1 MKLSEQKLRGTFMK
15 SNFEFLKRYWPAL
28 AQIGAAAEN
37 YLYSDPNACLYK
49 LGMFGERL
57 ILEIFAFEH
66 IPEPKT
72 DNTHANRIRLLK
84 REGLIPKKIDD
95 ILFALRKTRN
105 SAVHSGADSVDDA
118 KTLLQMTY
126 NLSTWFMEV
135 YGDWGYIPA
144 DFVMPENIVLPNY
157 ESIIKEQEE
166 KIAALSHQVEAV
178 FTEAS
183 NKSTTE
189 RVQKAETISENM
201 ELSEAETRYL
211 IDEQLRK
218 YGWEADTN
226 NIRYSKGIRPQKGK
240 NLAIAEWPTDSKVSK
255 NGYADYA
262 FFIGLQLVG
271 IVEAKK
277 ANIDIPS
284 VIDYQCKDYAQL
296 IKSEHNE
303 YVIKQWGSYKVP
315 FVFATNGRKYLK
327 QIETK
332 SGIWFLDLRNSSNAP
347 KALQGWISP
356 QGIME
361 QLEKDILSANAA
373 LQNTPFDLLRDPD
386 GLNLREYQIRAI
398 EAVETAVV
406 EGKQTA
412 LLSMATGTGKTRTIL
427 GMIYRFIKSDRF
439 KRVLFLVDRTA
450 LGEQAADV
458 FREVKIEELMTL
470 DSIYNIKGLD
480 EKEIDRET
488 KIHIAT
494 VQSLVKRILYSES
507 NTMPSV
513 TDYDLIVVDE
523 AHRGYIL
530 DKEMSEAEM
539 LYRNQDDYIS
549 KYRTVIEYFDAVK
562 VALTATPALHTT
574 EIFGKPVFNYSYRE
588 AVIDGYLV
596 DHDAPH
602 NIKTKLRV
610 EGINYQKGEQL
621 VIYDPVTG
629 EVTNS
634 ADLEDDMKFE
644 VDSFNREVI
653 TEPFNRTV
661 LNEIAW
667 DLNPDGKGK
676 TLIYAV
682 DDNHADLI
690 VKILKEIYSE
700 GGVDND
706 AVMKITGSVAG
717 GNKKKISE
725 AIKRFKNEAYPK
737 IVVTVDLLTT
747 GIDVPEIVN
756 LVFMRRIKSRIL
768 FEQMLGR
775 ATRLCP
781 DIGKTNFEIYDPVG
795 VYESLQ
801 DVSNMKPVVTNPDTT
816 FENLLDGLAVAKTDD
831 EKAYLIDTIVAK
843 LQRKRSN
850 VSEKALVQFLY
861 LTGGQNIDSFAK
873 SIRNNNV
880 KRPADISET
889 MSVSP
894 VSSTEISDL
903 MDDIIKNKEA
913 FLILDRDK
921 VRHKRPVVIDNHPDE
936 VVERTRGYGEGQ
948 KPEDYLE
955 AFKEFISTNLNT
967 ITALKTVCTKP
978 SELTRESLKGLK
990 LELDRHDFTENQL
1003 NTAWKEMT
1011 NQDIVA
1017 DIIAFIRQQALG
1029 SNLISHET
1037 RVKNAFAKLRLNHTF
1052 NKTQLDWLS
1061 RIEKVMLEETVLDK
1075 QIFEI
1080 GAFKNAGGFTTI
1092 DRRFGGKLNEI
1103 IVELNK
1109 YLYEDGGTAA

>member
-1 MKLSEQKLRGTFMK
+1 MK
-15 SNFEFLKRYWPAL
+15 SNFEYLKRYWPAL

-37 YLYSDPNACLYK
+37 YLYSDPNACIYK

-57 ILEIFAFEH
+57 ILEIFVFEH
-66 IPEPKT
+66 IPEPT
-72 DNTHANRIRLLK
+72 VDNTHSNRIRLLK

-95 ILFALRKTRN
+95 ILYAIRKTRN
-105 SAVHSGADSVDDA
+105 NAVHSGEDSVDDA
-118 KTLLQMTY
+118 KILLQMTY

-144 DFVMPENIVLPNY
+144 DFVMPEKVVLPDY
-157 ESIIKEQEE
+157 EAIIKEQEDT
-166 KIAALSHQVEAV
+166 IAAFSHKVE
-178 FTEAS
+178 FISTQAS

-189 RVQKAETISENM
+189 RVQKAETTSENM

-226 NIRYSKGIRPQKGK
+226 NIRYSKGTRPQKSK
-240 NLAIAEWPTDSKVSK
+240 NFAIAEWPTDSKVSK

-262 FFIGLQLVG
+262 LFIGLQLVG

-296 IKSEHNE
+296 IKPEHNE

-332 SGIWFLDLRNSSNAP
+332 SGIWFLDLRNNSNAP

-361 QLEKDILSANAA
+361 LLEKDISSANAT

-398 EAVETAVV
+398 EAAEKAVID
-406 EGKQTA
+406 GKQTV

-480 EKEIDRET
+480 EKEIDKET

-494 VQSLVKRILYSES
+494 VQSLVKRILYPES
-507 NTMPSV
+507 DTMPSV

-530 DKEMSEAEM
+530 DKEMSETEM

-610 EGINYQKGEQL
+610 EGINYQNGEQL
-621 VIYDPVTG
+621 AIYDPVTG
-629 EVTNS
+629 EVMNS

-644 VDSFNREVI
+644 IDSFNREVI

-690 VKILKEIYSE
+690 VKILKGIYSE

-725 AIKRFKNEAYPK
+725 AIKRFKNESNPK
-737 IVVTVDLLTT
+737 VVVTVDLLTT

-781 DIGKTNFEIYDPVG
+781 AIGKTNFEIYDPVG

-801 DVSNMKPVVTNPDTT
+801 DVSNMKPVVTNPSTT
-816 FENLLDGLAVAKTDD
+816 FEDLLSGLSVAKTDD

-850 VSEKALVQFLY
+850 VSEKALEQFIY
-861 LTGGQNIDSFAK
+861 LTGGQDIDSVAK

-880 KRPADISET
+880 KRSPDFLET
-889 MSVSP
+889 VGVP
-894 VSSTEISDL
+894 LVSSTEMSSL
-903 MDDIIKNKEA
+903 VDDIIKNKEA

-921 VRHKRPVVIDNHPDE
+921 VQHKRPVIIDNHPDE
-936 VVERTRGYGEGQ
+936 VIERTRGYGEGQ

-955 AFKEFISTNLNT
+955 SFKEFISTNLNT
-967 ITALKTVCTKP
+967 IAALKTVCTKP

-990 LELDRHDFTENQL
+990 LELDRHNFTENQL

-1011 NQDIVA
+1011 SQDIVA

-1052 NKTQLDWLS
+1052 NKTQLDWLN

-1080 GAFKNAGGFTTI
+1080 GAFKNAGGFTII

-1109 YLYEDGGTAA
+1109 YLYEDGGNVA

>member
-1 MKLSEQKLRGTFMK
+1 MK
-15 SNFEFLKRYWPAL
+15 SNFEFLNRYWPAL
-28 AQIGAAAEN
+28 AQIGAAAES
-37 YLYSDPNACLYK
+37 YVYSDPNACLYK

-66 IPEPKT
+66 IKEPT
-72 DNTHANRIRLLK
+72 IDNTHANRIRLLK
-84 REGLIPKKIDD
+84 RECLIPKKIDD
-95 ILFALRKTRN
+95 ILYALRKTRN
-105 SAVHSGADSVDDA
+105 DAVHAGADSVEDA
-118 KTLLQMTY
+118 KTLLSMTY
-126 NLSTWFMEV
+126 NLAVWFMEV
-135 YGDWGYIPA
+135 YGDWGYIAPA
-144 DFVMPENIVLPNY
+144 FVMPENVAQPDY

-166 KIAALSHQVEAV
+166 KIVALSKQVEAV
-178 FTEAS
+178 STAAS
-183 NKSTTE
+183 TKTSKE
-189 RVQKAETISENM
+189 RAEKGETASESM

-218 YGWEADTN
+218 FGWEADTN
-226 NIRYSKGIRPQKGK
+226 NLRYSKGTRPQKGR
-240 NLAIAEWPTDSKVSK
+240 NLAIAEWPTDSAVGK

-262 FFIGLQLVG
+262 LFVGLKLVG

-277 ANIDIPS
+277 AAIDIPA
-284 VIDYQCKDYAQL
+284 VIDHQCKEYAKG
-296 IKSEHNE
+296 IKAEHKE
-303 YVIKQWGSYKVP
+303 YIINQWGAYKVP

-332 SGIWFLDLRNSSNAP
+332 SGIWCLDLRSGANAP

-356 QGIME
+356 QGLME
-361 QLEKDILSANAA
+361 QLEKDIAAANST

-386 GLNLREYQIRAI
+386 GLNLRKYQINAI
-398 EAVETAVV
+398 EAAERAII
-406 EGKQTA
+406 EGKQTV

-450 LGEQAADV
+450 LGEQAEDV
-458 FREVKIEELMTL
+458 FKEVKIEELMTL

-494 VQSLVKRILYSES
+494 VQSLVKRILYPEGD
-507 NTMPSV
+507 TMPSV

-530 DKEMSEAEM
+530 DKEMSESEM

-562 VALTATPALHTT
+562 IALTATPALHTT

-602 NIKTKLRV
+602 NIRTKLRV
-610 EGINYQKGEQL
+610 EGIKYEKGEQL
-621 VIYDPVTG
+621 AIYDPVTG
-629 EVTNS
+629 EVLNS
-634 ADLEDDMKFE
+634 AELEDDMKFE
-644 VDSFNREVI
+644 IDTFNRQVI
-653 TEPFNRTV
+653 TENFNRTV

-667 DLNPDGKGK
+667 DLNPDGQGK

-690 VKILKEIYSE
+690 VKILKEIYAE

-706 AVMKITGSVAG
+706 TVMKITGSVAG

-725 AIKRFKNEAYPK
+725 AIKRFKNESLPK

-747 GIDVPEIVN
+747 GIDVPEITT

-781 DIGKTNFEIYDPVG
+781 SIGKTHFEIYDPVG

-801 DVSNMKPVVTNPDTT
+801 DVSNMKPVVTNPSTSFEDLIKGLEVATT
-816 FENLLDGLAVAKTDD
+816 NEQF
-831 EKAYLIDTIVAK
+831 AYQIDLIVAK
-843 LQRKRSN
+843 LQRKRRNISK
-850 VSEKALVQFLY
+850 KALEQFEN
-861 LTGGQNIDSFAK
+861 LTGGKDLGAFAEHL
-873 SIRNNNV
+873 N
-880 KRPADISET
+880 
-889 MSVSP
+889 
-894 VSSTEISDL
+894 SSTI
-903 MDDIIKNKEA
+903 KEA
-913 FLILDRDK
+913 AAELLGYREAFSVLDKDK
-921 VRHKRPVVIDNHPDE
+921 PHSKSPRIIDDHPDVVIDH
-936 VVERTRGYGEGQ
+936 TRGYGEGQ

-955 AFKEFISTNLNT
+955 AFKEFINNNTNA
-967 ITALKTVCTKP
+967 IAALHTVCTRP
-978 SELTRESLKGLK
+978 SELTREALKSLK
-990 LELDRHDFTENQL
+990 LELDRHDFTEKQL
-1003 NTAWKEMT
+1003 NSAWNEMT

-1029 SNLISHET
+1029 SALVGHEQ
-1037 RVKNAFAKLRLNHTF
+1037 RVKHAFAKLRMNHEF
-1052 NKTQLDWLS
+1052 NKTQLDWLK
-1061 RIEKVMLEETVLDK
+1061 RIEKVLLEESVLDE
-1075 QIFEI
+1075 QIFEV
-1080 GAFKNAGGFTTI
+1080 GAFKNAGGFTII
-1092 DRRFGGKLNEI
+1092 DRRFGGKLREI
-1103 IVELNK
+1103 MTELNE
-1109 YLYEDGGTAA
+1109 YLYDDGGSVA

>member
-1 MKLSEQKLRGTFMK
+1 MK
-15 SNFEFLKRYWPAL
+15 SNFEYLKRYWPAL

-37 YLYSDPNACLYK
+37 YLYSDPNACIYK

-66 IPEPKT
+66 IPEPT
-72 DNTHANRIRLLK
+72 VDNTHFNRIRLLK

-95 ILFALRKTRN
+95 ILYAIRKTRN
-105 SAVHSGADSVDDA
+105 NAVHSGEDSVDGA
-118 KTLLQMTY
+118 KVLLQMTY

-135 YGDWGYIPA
+135 YGDWSYISS
-144 DFVMPENIVLPNY
+144 DFVMPEKVVLPDY
-157 ESIIKEQEE
+157 EAIIKEQEDT
-166 KIAALSHQVEAV
+166 IAALSHKVESIY
-178 FTEAS
+178 TQAS
-183 NKSTTE
+183 NKTTTE
-189 RVQKAETISENM
+189 RVQKAETTSENM
-201 ELSEAETRYL
+201 KLSEAETRYL

-226 NIRYSKGIRPQKGK
+226 NIRYSKGTRPQKGK

-262 FFIGLQLVG
+262 LFEGLQLVG

-296 IKSEHNE
+296 IKPEHNE
-303 YVIKQWGSYKVP
+303 YVIQQWGSYKVP

-332 SGIWFLDLRNSSNAP
+332 SGIWFLDLRNNSNAP

-361 QLEKDILSANAA
+361 LLEKDISSANAT

-398 EAVETAVV
+398 EAAEKAVID
-406 EGKQTA
+406 GKQTV

-480 EKEIDRET
+480 EKEIDKET

-494 VQSLVKRILYSES
+494 VQSLVKRILYPES
-507 NTMPSV
+507 DTMPSV
-513 TDYDLIVVDE
+513 TDYDLIVIDE

-530 DKEMSEAEM
+530 DKEMSETEM

-596 DHDAPH
+596 DHDAPN

-610 EGINYQKGEQL
+610 GGINYQKGEQL
-621 VIYDPVTG
+621 AIYDPVTG
-629 EVTNS
+629 EVMNS
-634 ADLEDDMKFE
+634 ADLEDDMKFDI
-644 VDSFNREVI
+644 DSFNREVI

-706 AVMKITGSVAG
+706 VVMKITGSVAG

-725 AIKRFKNEAYPK
+725 AIKRFKNESNPK
-737 IVVTVDLLTT
+737 VVVTVDLLTT

-781 DIGKTNFEIYDPVG
+781 SIGKTSFEIYDPVG

-801 DVSNMKPVVTNPDTT
+801 DVSNMKPVVTNPSTT
-816 FENLLDGLAVAKTDD
+816 FEDLLSGLSVATTDD

-850 VSEKALVQFLY
+850 VSKKALEQFIY
-861 LTGGQNIDSFAK
+861 LTGGQDIDSFAK

-880 KRPADISET
+880 KRSPDVLET
-889 MSVSP
+889 VGIP
-894 VSSTEISDL
+894 LVSSSEMSSL
-903 MDDIIKNKEA
+903 VDDIIKHKEA
-913 FLILDRDK
+913 FLVLDEDK
-921 VRHKRPVVIDNHPDE
+921 VQHKRPVVIDNHPDKML
-936 VVERTRGYGEGQ
+936 ERTRGYGEGQ
-948 KPEDYLE
+948 KPQDYLE
-955 AFKEFISTNLNT
+955 SFKEFISTNLNT
-967 ITALKTVCTKP
+967 IAALKTVCTKP

-990 LELDRHDFTENQL
+990 LELDGHNFTENQL

-1052 NKTQLDWLS
+1052 NKTQLDWLN
-1061 RIEKVMLEETVLDK
+1061 RIEKVMLEETVLDT

-1080 GAFKNAGGFTTI
+1080 GAFKNAGGFTII

-1109 YLYEDGGTAA
+1109 YLYEDGGNVA

>member
-1 MKLSEQKLRGTFMK
+1 MK
-15 SNFEFLKRYWPAL
+15 SNFEFLNRYWPAL
-28 AQIGAAAEN
+28 AQIGAAAES
-37 YLYSDPNACLYK
+37 YVYSDANACLYK

-66 IPEPKT
+66 IKEPT
-72 DNTHANRIRLLK
+72 IDNTHANRIRLLK

-95 ILFALRKTRN
+95 ILYALRKTRN
-105 SAVHSGADSVDDA
+105 DAVHAGADSVEDA
-118 KTLLQMTY
+118 KTLLSMTY
-126 NLSTWFMEV
+126 NLAVWFMEV
-135 YGDWGYIPA
+135 YGDWGYSAPA
-144 DFVMPENIVLPNY
+144 FVMPENVVQPDY

-166 KIAALSHQVEAV
+166 KIVALSKQVEAV
-178 FTEAS
+178 STAAS
-183 NKSTTE
+183 TKTSKE
-189 RVQKAETISENM
+189 RAEKGETASESM

-218 YGWEADTN
+218 VGWETDTN
-226 NIRYSKGIRPQKGK
+226 TLRYSKGIRPQKGR
-240 NLAIAEWPTDSKVSK
+240 NLAIAEWPTDSAVGK

-262 FFIGLQLVG
+262 LFVGLKLVG

-277 ANIDIPS
+277 AAIDIPS
-284 VIDYQCKDYAQL
+284 VIDHQCKEYAKG
-296 IKSEHNE
+296 IKGEHQE
-303 YVIKQWGSYKVP
+303 YIINQWGAYKVP

-332 SGIWFLDLRNSSNAP
+332 SGIWYLDLRNGANAP

-356 QGIME
+356 QGLME
-361 QLEKDILSANAA
+361 QLEKDITAANSA

-386 GLNLREYQIRAI
+386 GLNLRKYQINAI
-398 EAVETAVV
+398 EAAEQAVID
-406 EGKQTA
+406 GKQTV

-450 LGEQAADV
+450 LGEQAEDV
-458 FREVKIEELMTL
+458 FKEVKIEELMTL

-494 VQSLVKRILYSES
+494 VQSLVKRILYPEGD
-507 NTMPSV
+507 TMPSV

-530 DKEMSEAEM
+530 DKEMSETEM

-562 VALTATPALHTT
+562 IALTATPALHTT

-602 NIKTKLRV
+602 NIRTKLRV
-610 EGINYQKGEQL
+610 EGIKYEKGEQL
-621 VIYDPVTG
+621 AIYDPVTG
-629 EVTNS
+629 EVLNS
-634 ADLEDDMKFE
+634 AELEDDMKFE
-644 VDSFNREVI
+644 IDTFNRQVI
-653 TEPFNRTV
+653 TENFNRTV

-667 DLNPDGKGK
+667 DLNPDGQGK

-690 VKILKEIYSE
+690 VKILKKIYAE

-706 AVMKITGSVAG
+706 TVMKITGSVAG

-725 AIKRFKNEAYPK
+725 AIKRFKNESLPK

-747 GIDVPEIVN
+747 GIDVPEITT

-781 DIGKTNFEIYDPVG
+781 SIGKTHFEIYDPVG

-801 DVSNMKPVVTNPDTT
+801 DVSNMKPVVTNPSTS
-816 FENLLDGLAVAKTDD
+816 FEDLMKGLEVAATD
-831 EKAYLIDTIVAK
+831 EQLAYQIDLIVAK
-843 LQRKRSN
+843 LQRKRRN
-850 VSEKALVQFLY
+850 VSKKALEQFTH
-861 LTGGQNIDSFAK
+861 LTGGKDLGVFAEHL
-873 SIRNNNV
+873 N
-880 KRPADISET
+880 
-889 MSVSP
+889 
-894 VSSTEISDL
+894 SSTI
-903 MDDIIKNKEA
+903 KEA
-913 FLILDRDK
+913 TAELLGHREAFSVLDKD
-921 VRHKRPVVIDNHPDE
+921 RPHSKSPRIIDDHSDEVIDH
-936 VVERTRGYGEGQ
+936 TRGYGEGQ

-955 AFKEFISTNLNT
+955 AFKEFINNNMNA
-967 ITALKTVCTKP
+967 IAALRTVCTRP
-978 SELTRESLKGLK
+978 SELTREALKSLK
-990 LELDRHDFTENQL
+990 LELDRHDFTEKQL
-1003 NTAWKEMT
+1003 NSAWNEMT

-1029 SNLISHET
+1029 SALVGHEQ
-1037 RVKNAFAKLRLNHTF
+1037 RVKHAFAKLRMNHEF
-1052 NKTQLDWLS
+1052 NKTQLDWLK
-1061 RIEKVMLEETVLDK
+1061 RIEKVLLEESVLDE
-1075 QIFEI
+1075 QIFEV
-1080 GAFKNAGGFTTI
+1080 GAFKNAGGFTII
-1092 DRRFGGKLNEI
+1092 DRRFGGKLREI
-1103 IVELNK
+1103 MTELNE
-1109 YLYEDGGTAA
+1109 YLYDDGGSVA

>member
-1 MKLSEQKLRGTFMK
+1 MK
-15 SNFEFLKRYWPAL
+15 SNFEYLKRYWPAL

-37 YLYSDPNACLYK
+37 YLYSDPNACIYK

-66 IPEPKT
+66 IPEPT
-72 DNTHANRIRLLK
+72 VDNTHSNRIRLLK

-95 ILFALRKTRN
+95 ILYAIRKTRN
-105 SAVHSGADSVDDA
+105 NAVHSGEDSVDDA
-118 KTLLQMTY
+118 KILLQMTY

-144 DFVMPENIVLPNY
+144 DFVMPEKVVLPDY
-157 ESIIKEQEE
+157 EAIIKEQED
-166 KIAALSHQVEAV
+166 KIAALSHQVESV
-178 FTEAS
+178 STQAS

-189 RVQKAETISENM
+189 RVQKAETTSENM

-226 NIRYSKGIRPQKGK
+226 NIRYSKGTRPQKGK

-262 FFIGLQLVG
+262 LFVGLQLVG

-296 IKSEHNE
+296 IKPEHNE
-303 YVIKQWGSYKVP
+303 YVINQWGSYKVP

-332 SGIWFLDLRNSSNAP
+332 SGIWFLDLRNNSNAP

-356 QGIME
+356 QGITE
-361 QLEKDILSANAA
+361 LLEKDISSANAT

-398 EAVETAVV
+398 EAAEKAVID
-406 EGKQTA
+406 GKQTV

-480 EKEIDRET
+480 EKEIDKET

-494 VQSLVKRILYSES
+494 VQSLVKRILYPES
-507 NTMPSV
+507 DTMPSV

-530 DKEMSEAEM
+530 DKEMSETEM

-621 VIYDPVTG
+621 AIYDPVTG
-629 EVTNS
+629 EVMNS

-644 VDSFNREVI
+644 IDSFNREVI

-725 AIKRFKNEAYPK
+725 AIKRFKNESNPK
-737 IVVTVDLLTT
+737 VVVTVDLLTT

-781 DIGKTNFEIYDPVG
+781 AIGKTNFEIYDPVG

-801 DVSNMKPVVTNPDTT
+801 DVSNMKPVVTNPSTT
-816 FENLLDGLAVAKTDD
+816 FEDLLSGLSVAKTDD

-850 VSEKALVQFLY
+850 VSEKALEQFIY
-861 LTGGQNIDSFAK
+861 LTGGQDIDSFAK

-880 KRPADISET
+880 KRSPDFLET
-889 MSVSP
+889 VGVP
-894 VSSTEISDL
+894 LVSSTEMSSL
-903 MDDIIKNKEA
+903 VDDIIKNKEA

-921 VRHKRPVVIDNHPDE
+921 VQHKRPVIIDNHPDE
-936 VVERTRGYGEGQ
+936 VIERTRGYGEGQ

-955 AFKEFISTNLNT
+955 SFKEFISTNLNT
-967 ITALKTVCTKP
+967 IAALKTVCTKP

-990 LELDRHDFTENQL
+990 LELDRHNFTENQL

-1052 NKTQLDWLS
+1052 NKTQLDWLN

-1080 GAFKNAGGFTTI
+1080 GAFKNAGGFTII

-1109 YLYEDGGTAA
+1109 YLYEDGGNVA

>member
-1 MKLSEQKLRGTFMK
+1 MK
-15 SNFEFLKRYWPAL
+15 SNFEYLKRYWPAL

-37 YLYSDPNACLYK
+37 YLYSDPNACIYK

-57 ILEIFAFEH
+57 ILEIFVFEH
-66 IPEPKT
+66 IPEPT
-72 DNTHANRIRLLK
+72 VDNTHSNRIRLLK

-95 ILFALRKTRN
+95 ILYAIKKTRN
-105 SAVHSGADSVDDA
+105 NAVHSGEDSVDDA
-118 KTLLQMTY
+118 KILLQMTY

-144 DFVMPENIVLPNY
+144 DFVMPEKVVLPDY
-157 ESIIKEQEE
+157 EAIIKEQEDT
-166 KIAALSHQVEAV
+166 IAALSHKVE
-178 FTEAS
+178 FISTQAS

-189 RVQKAETISENM
+189 RVQKAETTSENM

-226 NIRYSKGIRPQKGK
+226 NIRYSKGTRPQKSK
-240 NLAIAEWPTDSKVSK
+240 NFAIAEWPTDSKVSK

-262 FFIGLQLVG
+262 LFVGLQLVG

-296 IKSEHNE
+296 IKPEHNE

-332 SGIWFLDLRNSSNAP
+332 SGIWFLDLRNNSNAP

-361 QLEKDILSANAA
+361 LLEKDISSANAT

-398 EAVETAVV
+398 EAAEKAVID
-406 EGKQTA
+406 GKQTV

-480 EKEIDRET
+480 EKEIDKET

-494 VQSLVKRILYSES
+494 VQSLVKRILYLES
-507 NTMPSV
+507 DTMPSV

-530 DKEMSEAEM
+530 DKEMSETEM

-562 VALTATPALHTT
+562 LALTATPALHTT

-621 VIYDPVTG
+621 AIYDPVTG
-629 EVTNS
+629 EVMNS

-644 VDSFNREVI
+644 IDSFNREVI

-690 VKILKEIYSE
+690 VKILKGIYSE

-725 AIKRFKNEAYPK
+725 AIKRFKNESNPK
-737 IVVTVDLLTT
+737 VVVTVDLLTT

-781 DIGKTNFEIYDPVG
+781 AIGKTNFEIYDPVG

-801 DVSNMKPVVTNPDTT
+801 DVSNMKPVVTNPSTT
-816 FENLLDGLAVAKTDD
+816 FEDLLSGLSVAKTDD

-850 VSEKALVQFLY
+850 VSEKALEQFIY
-861 LTGGQNIDSFAK
+861 LTGGQDIDSFAK

-880 KRPADISET
+880 KRSPDFLET
-889 MSVSP
+889 VGVP
-894 VSSTEISDL
+894 LVSSTEMSSL
-903 MDDIIKNKEA
+903 VDDIIKNKEA

-921 VRHKRPVVIDNHPDE
+921 VQHKRPVIIDNHPDE
-936 VVERTRGYGEGQ
+936 VIERTRGYGEGQ

-955 AFKEFISTNLNT
+955 SFKEFISTNLNT
-967 ITALKTVCTKP
+967 IAALKTVCTKP

-990 LELDRHDFTENQL
+990 HELDRHNFTENQL

-1011 NQDIVA
+1011 SQDIVA

-1052 NKTQLDWLS
+1052 NKTQLDWLN
-1061 RIEKVMLEETVLDK
+1061 RIEKAMLEETVLDK

-1080 GAFKNAGGFTTI
+1080 GAFKNAGGFTII

-1109 YLYEDGGTAA
+1109 YL

>member
-1 MKLSEQKLRGTFMK
+1 MK
-15 SNFEFLKRYWPAL
+15 SNFEYLKRYWPAL

-37 YLYSDPNACLYK
+37 YLYSDPNACIYK

-57 ILEIFAFEH
+57 ILEIFVFEH
-66 IPEPKT
+66 IPEPT
-72 DNTHANRIRLLK
+72 VDNTHSNRIRLLK

-95 ILFALRKTRN
+95 ILYAIRKTRN
-105 SAVHSGADSVDDA
+105 NAVHSGEDSVDDA
-118 KTLLQMTY
+118 KILLQMTY

-144 DFVMPENIVLPNY
+144 DFVMPEKVVLPDY
-157 ESIIKEQEE
+157 EAIIKEQEDT
-166 KIAALSHQVEAV
+166 IAALSHKVE
-178 FTEAS
+178 FISTQAS

-189 RVQKAETISENM
+189 RVQKAETTSENM

-226 NIRYSKGIRPQKGK
+226 NIRYSKGTRPQKSK
-240 NLAIAEWPTDSKVSK
+240 NFAIAEWPTDSKVSK

-262 FFIGLQLVG
+262 LFVGLQLVG

-296 IKSEHNE
+296 IKPEHNE

-332 SGIWFLDLRNSSNAP
+332 SGIWFLDLRNNSNAP

-361 QLEKDILSANAA
+361 LLEKDISSANAT

-398 EAVETAVV
+398 EAAEKAVID
-406 EGKQTA
+406 GKQTV

-480 EKEIDRET
+480 EKEIDKET

-494 VQSLVKRILYSES
+494 VQSLVKRILYLES
-507 NTMPSV
+507 DTMPSV

-530 DKEMSEAEM
+530 DKEMSETEM

-562 VALTATPALHTT
+562 LALTATPALHTT

-621 VIYDPVTG
+621 AIYDPVTG
-629 EVTNS
+629 EVMNS

-644 VDSFNREVI
+644 IDSFNREVI

-690 VKILKEIYSE
+690 VKILKGIYSE

-725 AIKRFKNEAYPK
+725 AIKRFKNESNPK
-737 IVVTVDLLTT
+737 VVITVDLLTT

-781 DIGKTNFEIYDPVG
+781 AIGKTNFEIYDPVG

-801 DVSNMKPVVTNPDTT
+801 DVSNMKPVVTNPSTT
-816 FENLLDGLAVAKTDD
+816 FEDLLSGLSVAKTDD

-850 VSEKALVQFLY
+850 VSEKALEQFIY
-861 LTGGQNIDSFAK
+861 LTGGQDIDSFAK

-880 KRPADISET
+880 KRSPDFLET
-889 MSVSP
+889 VGVP
-894 VSSTEISDL
+894 LVSSTEMSSL
-903 MDDIIKNKEA
+903 VDDIIKNKEA

-921 VRHKRPVVIDNHPDE
+921 VQHKRPVIIDNHPDE
-936 VVERTRGYGEGQ
+936 VIERTRGYGEGQ

-955 AFKEFISTNLNT
+955 SFKEFISTNLNT
-967 ITALKTVCTKP
+967 IAALKTVCTKP

-990 LELDRHDFTENQL
+990 HELDRHNFTENQL

-1011 NQDIVA
+1011 SQDIVA

-1052 NKTQLDWLS
+1052 NKTQLDWLN
-1061 RIEKVMLEETVLDK
+1061 RIEKAMLEETVLDK

-1080 GAFKNAGGFTTI
+1080 GAFKNAGGFTII

-1109 YLYEDGGTAA
+1109 YLYEDGGNVA

>member
-1 MKLSEQKLRGTFMK
+1 MK

-66 IPEPKT
+66 ISEPKT

-144 DFVMPENIVLPNY
+144 DFVMPEKIVLPDY
-157 ESIIKEQEE
+157 EAIIKEQEE
-166 KIAALSHQVEAV
+166 KIAVLSHQVEAV
-178 FTEAS
+178 STEAS

-189 RVQKAETISENM
+189 RVQKAETASENM

-218 YGWEADTN
+218 YGWEVDTN
-226 NIRYSKGIRPQKGK
+226 NIRYSKGTRPQKGK

-262 FFIGLQLVG
+262 LFIGLQLVG

-356 QGIME
+356 QGIIE
-361 QLEKDILSANAA
+361 QLEKDISSANAA

-398 EAVETAVV
+398 EAVEAAVV

-450 LGEQAADV
+450 LGEQATDV

-507 NTMPSV
+507 DTMPSI

-530 DKEMSEAEM
+530 DKDMSETEM
-539 LYRNQDDYIS
+539 LYRNQDEYIS

-610 EGINYQKGEQL
+610 EGINYQKGEKL
-621 VIYDPVTG
+621 AIYDPVTG
-629 EVTNS
+629 EITNS

-775 ATRLCP
+775 ATRRCP
-781 DIGKTNFEIYDPVG
+781 AIGKTNFEIYDPVG

-801 DVSNMKPVVTNPDTT
+801 DVSNMKPVVANPSTT
-816 FENLLDGLAVAKTDD
+816 FEDLLNGLAVAKTDD

-850 VSEKALVQFLY
+850 VSKKALEQFKY
-861 LTGGQNIDSFAK
+861 LTGYQSIDNFAK
-873 SIRNNNV
+873 SIRSQNV
-880 KRPADISET
+880 KKSADASENT
-889 MSVSP
+889 ETST
-894 VSSTEISDL
+894 VSSIGISDL
-903 MDDIIKNKEA
+903 VNDIIKNKEA

-936 VVERTRGYGEGQ
+936 MVERTRGYGEGQ

-955 AFKEFISTNLNT
+955 AFKEFVSTNLNT

-1017 DIIAFIRQQALG
+1017 DIIAFIRQQTLG

>member
-1 MKLSEQKLRGTFMK
+1 MK
-15 SNFEFLKRYWPAL
+15 SNFEFLSRYWPAL
-28 AQIGAAAEN
+28 AQIGAAAES
-37 YLYSDPNACLYK
+37 YVYSDANACLYK

-66 IPEPKT
+66 IKEPSI

-95 ILFALRKTRN
+95 ILYALRKTRN
-105 SAVHSGADSVDDA
+105 DAVHAGADSVEDA
-118 KTLLQMTY
+118 KTLLSMTY
-126 NLSTWFMEV
+126 NLAVWFMEV
-135 YGDWGYIPA
+135 YGDWGYIAPA
-144 DFVMPENIVLPNY
+144 FVMPENVVQPDY

-166 KIAALSHQVEAV
+166 KIAALSKQVEAV
-178 FTEAS
+178 STAAS
-183 NKSTTE
+183 TKTSKE
-189 RVQKAETISENM
+189 RAEKGETASESM

-218 YGWEADTN
+218 FGWEVDTN
-226 NIRYSKGIRPQKGK
+226 TLCYSKGTRPQKGR
-240 NLAIAEWPTDSKVSK
+240 NLAIAEWPTDSAVGK

-262 FFIGLQLVG
+262 LFVGLKLVG

-277 ANIDIPS
+277 AAIDIPS
-284 VIDYQCKDYAQL
+284 VIDHQCKEYAKG
-296 IKSEHNE
+296 IKGEHQE
-303 YVIKQWGSYKVP
+303 YIINQWGVYKVP

-332 SGIWFLDLRNSSNAP
+332 SGIWYLDLRSGANAP

-356 QGIME
+356 QGLVE
-361 QLEKDILSANAA
+361 QLEKDIAAANAA

-386 GLNLREYQIRAI
+386 GLNLRKYQINAI
-398 EAVETAVV
+398 EAAEQAVID
-406 EGKQTA
+406 GKQTV

-450 LGEQAADV
+450 LGEQAEDV
-458 FREVKIEELMTL
+458 FKEVKIEELMTL

-494 VQSLVKRILYSES
+494 VQSLVKRILYPEGD
-507 NTMPSV
+507 TMPSV

-530 DKEMSEAEM
+530 DKEMSETEM

-562 VALTATPALHTT
+562 IALTATPALHTT

-602 NIKTKLRV
+602 NIRTKLRV
-610 EGINYQKGEQL
+610 EGIKYEKGEQL
-621 VIYDPVTG
+621 AIYDPVTG
-629 EVTNS
+629 EVLNS
-634 ADLEDDMKFE
+634 AELEDDMKFE
-644 VDSFNREVI
+644 IDTFNRQVI
-653 TEPFNRTV
+653 TENFNRTV

-667 DLNPDGKGK
+667 DLNPDGQGK

-690 VKILKEIYSE
+690 VKILKEIYAE

-706 AVMKITGSVAG
+706 TVMKITGSVAG

-725 AIKRFKNEAYPK
+725 AIKRFKNESLPK

-747 GIDVPEIVN
+747 GIDVPEITT

-781 DIGKTNFEIYDPVG
+781 SIGKTHFEIYDPVG

-801 DVSNMKPVVTNPDTT
+801 DVSNMKPVVTNPSTSFEDLMKGLEVATT
-816 FENLLDGLAVAKTDD
+816 DEQLAYQINL
-831 EKAYLIDTIVAK
+831 IVAK
-843 LQRKRSN
+843 LQRKRRN
-850 VSEKALVQFLY
+850 ISEKALEQFAN
-861 LTGGQNIDSFAK
+861 LTGSKDLGAFAEHL
-873 SIRNNNV
+873 N
-880 KRPADISET
+880 
-889 MSVSP
+889 
-894 VSSTEISDL
+894 SSTI
-903 MDDIIKNKEA
+903 KEA
-913 FLILDRDK
+913 AAELLGHREAFSVLDKD
-921 VRHKRPVVIDNHPDE
+921 RPHSKSPRIIDNHPD
-936 VVERTRGYGEGQ
+936 VVIDHTRGYGEGQ

-955 AFKEFISTNLNT
+955 AFKDFINNNMNA
-967 ITALKTVCTKP
+967 IAALRMVCTRP
-978 SELTRESLKGLK
+978 SELTREALKSLK
-990 LELDRHDFTENQL
+990 LELDRHDFTEKQL
-1003 NTAWKEMT
+1003 NSAWNEMT

-1029 SNLISHET
+1029 SALVGHEQ
-1037 RVKNAFAKLRLNHTF
+1037 RVKHAFAKLRMNHEF
-1052 NKTQLDWLS
+1052 NKTQLEWLK
-1061 RIEKVMLEETVLDK
+1061 RIEKVLLEESVLDE
-1075 QIFEI
+1075 QIFEV
-1080 GAFKNAGGFTTI
+1080 GAFKNAGGFTII
-1092 DRRFGGKLNEI
+1092 DRRFGGKLREI
-1103 IVELNK
+1103 MTELNE
-1109 YLYEDGGTAA
+1109 YLYDDGGSVA

>member
-1 MKLSEQKLRGTFMK
+1 MK
-15 SNFEFLKRYWPAL
+15 SNFEFLNKYWPAL
-28 AQIGAAAEN
+28 AQIGAAAES
-37 YLYSDPNACLYK
+37 YVYSDANACLYK

-66 IPEPKT
+66 IKEPT
-72 DNTHANRIRLLK
+72 IDNTHANRIRLLK

-95 ILFALRKTRN
+95 ILYALRKTRN
-105 SAVHSGADSVDDA
+105 DAVHAGADSVEDA
-118 KTLLQMTY
+118 KTLLSMTY
-126 NLSTWFMEV
+126 NLAVWFMEV
-135 YGDWGYIPA
+135 YGDWGYIAPA
-144 DFVMPENIVLPNY
+144 FVMPENVVQPDY

-166 KIAALSHQVEAV
+166 KIVALSKQVEAV
-178 FTEAS
+178 STAAS
-183 NKSTTE
+183 TKTSKE
-189 RVQKAETISENM
+189 RAEKGETASESM

-218 YGWEADTN
+218 VGWETDTN
-226 NIRYSKGIRPQKGK
+226 TLRYSKGIRPQKGR
-240 NLAIAEWPTDSKVSK
+240 NLAIAEWPTDSAVGK

-262 FFIGLQLVG
+262 LFVGLKLVG

-277 ANIDIPS
+277 AAIDIPS
-284 VIDYQCKDYAQL
+284 VIDHQCKEYAKG
-296 IKSEHNE
+296 IKGEHQE
-303 YVIKQWGSYKVP
+303 YIINQWGAYKVP

-332 SGIWFLDLRNSSNAP
+332 SGIWYLDLRNGANAP

-356 QGIME
+356 QGLME
-361 QLEKDILSANAA
+361 QLEKDITAANSA

-386 GLNLREYQIRAI
+386 GLNLRKYQINAI
-398 EAVETAVV
+398 EAAEQAVID
-406 EGKQTA
+406 GKQTV

-450 LGEQAADV
+450 LGEQAEDV
-458 FREVKIEELMTL
+458 FKEVKIEELMTL

-494 VQSLVKRILYSES
+494 VQSLVKRILYPEGD
-507 NTMPSV
+507 TIPSV

-530 DKEMSEAEM
+530 DKEMSETEM

-562 VALTATPALHTT
+562 IALTATPALHTT

-602 NIKTKLRV
+602 NIRTKLRV
-610 EGINYQKGEQL
+610 EGIKYEKGEQL
-621 VIYDPVTG
+621 AIYDPVTG
-629 EVTNS
+629 EVLNS
-634 ADLEDDMKFE
+634 AELEDDMKFE
-644 VDSFNREVI
+644 IDTFNRQVI
-653 TEPFNRTV
+653 TENFNRTV

-667 DLNPDGKGK
+667 DLNPDGQGK

-690 VKILKEIYSE
+690 VKILKKIYAE

-706 AVMKITGSVAG
+706 TVMKITGSVAG

-725 AIKRFKNEAYPK
+725 AIKRFKNESLPK

-747 GIDVPEIVN
+747 GIDVPEITT

-781 DIGKTNFEIYDPVG
+781 SIGKTHFEIYDPVG

-801 DVSNMKPVVTNPDTT
+801 DVSNMKPVVTNPSTSFGDLMKGLEVATT
-816 FENLLDGLAVAKTDD
+816 DEQLAYQINL
-831 EKAYLIDTIVAK
+831 IVAK
-843 LQRKRSN
+843 LQRKRRNISK
-850 VSEKALVQFLY
+850 KALEQFEN
-861 LTGGQNIDSFAK
+861 LTGGKDLGAFAEHL
-873 SIRNNNV
+873 N
-880 KRPADISET
+880 
-889 MSVSP
+889 
-894 VSSTEISDL
+894 SSTI
-903 MDDIIKNKEA
+903 KEA
-913 FLILDRDK
+913 AAELLGHREAFSVLDKD
-921 VRHKRPVVIDNHPDE
+921 RPHSKSPRIIDDHPDVVIDH
-936 VVERTRGYGEGQ
+936 TRGYGEGQ

-955 AFKEFISTNLNT
+955 AFKEFINNNMNA
-967 ITALKTVCTKP
+967 IAALRTVCTRP
-978 SELTRESLKGLK
+978 SELTREALKSLK
-990 LELDRHDFTENQL
+990 LELDRHDFTEKQL
-1003 NTAWKEMT
+1003 NSAWNEMT

-1029 SNLISHET
+1029 STLISHEQ
-1037 RVKNAFAKLRLNHTF
+1037 RVKHAFAKLRVNHDF
-1052 NKTQLDWLS
+1052 NKTQLDWLK
-1061 RIEKVMLEETVLDK
+1061 RIEKVLLEESVLDE
-1075 QIFEI
+1075 QIFEV
-1080 GAFKNAGGFTTI
+1080 GAFKNAGGFTII
-1092 DRRFGGKLNEI
+1092 DRRFGGKLREI
-1103 IVELNK
+1103 MTELNE
-1109 YLYEDGGTAA
+1109 YLYDDGGSVA

>member
-1 MKLSEQKLRGTFMK
+1 MK
-15 SNFEFLKRYWPAL
+15 SNFEYLKRYWPAL
-28 AQIGAAAEN
+28 AQIGVAAEN
-37 YLYSDPNACLYK
+37 YLYSDPNACIYK

-66 IPEPKT
+66 IPEPT
-72 DNTHANRIRLLK
+72 VDNTHSNRIRLLK

-95 ILFALRKTRN
+95 ILYSIRKTRN
-105 SAVHSGADSVDDA
+105 NAVHSGEDSVDDA
-118 KTLLQMTY
+118 KILLQMTY

-144 DFVMPENIVLPNY
+144 DFVMPEKVVLPDY
-157 ESIIKEQEE
+157 EAIIKEQED
-166 KIAALSHQVEAV
+166 KIAALSHQVESV
-178 FTEAS
+178 STQAS

-189 RVQKAETISENM
+189 RVQKAETTSENM

-262 FFIGLQLVG
+262 LFVGLQLVS

-296 IKSEHNE
+296 IKPERNE

-332 SGIWFLDLRNSSNAP
+332 SGIWFLDLRNNSNTP

-356 QGIME
+356 KGIME
-361 QLEKDILSANAA
+361 LLDKDISSANAT

-386 GLNLREYQIRAI
+386 GLNLREHQIRAI
-398 EAVETAVV
+398 EAAEKAVID
-406 EGKQTA
+406 GRQTV

-480 EKEIDRET
+480 EKEIDKET

-494 VQSLVKRILYSES
+494 VQSLVKRILYPES
-507 NTMPSV
+507 DTMPSV

-530 DKEMSEAEM
+530 DKEMSETEM

-621 VIYDPVTG
+621 AIYDPVTG
-629 EVTNS
+629 EVMNS

-644 VDSFNREVI
+644 IDSFNREVI

-725 AIKRFKNEAYPK
+725 AIKRFKNESNPK
-737 IVVTVDLLTT
+737 VVVTVDLLTT

-756 LVFMRRIKSRIL
+756 LVFMRRIRSRIL

-781 DIGKTNFEIYDPVG
+781 SIGKTNFEIYDPVG

-801 DVSNMKPVVTNPDTT
+801 DVSNMKPVVTNPSTT
-816 FENLLDGLAVAKTDD
+816 FEDLLSGLSVAKTDD

-850 VSEKALVQFLY
+850 ISKKALEQFIY
-861 LTGGQNIDSFAK
+861 LTGGQDIDSFAK

-880 KRPADISET
+880 KRSADVLET
-889 MSVSP
+889 VGVP
-894 VSSTEISDL
+894 LVSSTEMSSL
-903 MDDIIKNKEA
+903 VDDIIKNKEA
-913 FLILDRDK
+913 FLVLDRDK
-921 VRHKRPVVIDNHPDE
+921 VQHKRPVIIDNHPDE
-936 VVERTRGYGEGQ
+936 VIERTRGYGEGQ

-955 AFKEFISTNLNT
+955 SFKEFISTNLNT
-967 ITALKTVCTKP
+967 IAALKTVCTKP

-990 LELDRHDFTENQL
+990 LELDRHNFTENQL

-1052 NKTQLDWLS
+1052 NKTQLDWLN

-1080 GAFKNAGGFTTI
+1080 GAFKNAGGFTII

-1109 YLYEDGGTAA
+1109 YLYEDGGNVA

>member
-1 MKLSEQKLRGTFMK
+1 MK
-15 SNFEFLKRYWPAL
+15 SNFEYLKRYWSAL

-37 YLYSDPNACLYK
+37 YLYSDPNACIYK

-66 IPEPKT
+66 IPEPT
-72 DNTHANRIRLLK
+72 VDNTHSNRIRLLK

-95 ILFALRKTRN
+95 ILYAIRKTRN
-105 SAVHSGADSVDDA
+105 NAVHSGEDSVDDA
-118 KTLLQMTY
+118 KILLQMTY

-144 DFVMPENIVLPNY
+144 DFVMPEKVVLPDY
-157 ESIIKEQEE
+157 EAIIKEQED
-166 KIAALSHQVEAV
+166 KIAALSHQVESV
-178 FTEAS
+178 STQAS

-189 RVQKAETISENM
+189 RVQKAETTSENM

-226 NIRYSKGIRPQKGK
+226 NIRYSKGTRPQKGK

-262 FFIGLQLVG
+262 LFVGLQLVG

-296 IKSEHNE
+296 IKPEHNE
-303 YVIKQWGSYKVP
+303 YVINQWGSYKVP

-332 SGIWFLDLRNSSNAP
+332 SGIWFLDLRNNSNAP

-356 QGIME
+356 QGITE
-361 QLEKDILSANAA
+361 LLEKDISSANAT

-398 EAVETAVV
+398 EAAEKAVID
-406 EGKQTA
+406 GKRTV

-480 EKEIDRET
+480 EKEIDKET

-494 VQSLVKRILYSES
+494 VQSLVKRILYPES
-507 NTMPSV
+507 DTMPSV
-513 TDYDLIVVDE
+513 TVYDLIVVDE

-530 DKEMSEAEM
+530 DKEMSETEM

-610 EGINYQKGEQL
+610 EGINYQEGEQL
-621 VIYDPVTG
+621 AIYDPVTG
-629 EVTNS
+629 EVMNS

-644 VDSFNREVI
+644 IDSFNREVI

-725 AIKRFKNEAYPK
+725 AIKRFKNESNPK
-737 IVVTVDLLTT
+737 VVVTVDLLTT

-781 DIGKTNFEIYDPVG
+781 SIGKTNFEIYDPVG

-801 DVSNMKPVVTNPDTT
+801 DVSNMKPVVTNPSTT
-816 FENLLDGLAVAKTDD
+816 FEDLLSGLSVAKTDD

-850 VSEKALVQFLY
+850 VSEKALEQFIY
-861 LTGGQNIDSFAK
+861 LTGGQDIDSFAK

-880 KRPADISET
+880 KRSPDVLET
-889 MSVSP
+889 VGIP
-894 VSSTEISDL
+894 FVSSTEMSSL
-903 MDDIIKNKEA
+903 VDDIIKNKEA
-913 FLILDRDK
+913 FLVLDRDK
-921 VRHKRPVVIDNHPDE
+921 VQHKRPVVIDNHPDE

-955 AFKEFISTNLNT
+955 SFKEFISTNLNT
-967 ITALKTVCTKP
+967 IAALKTVCTKP

-990 LELDRHDFTENQL
+990 LELDRHNFTENQL

-1052 NKTQLDWLS
+1052 NKTQLDWLN

-1080 GAFKNAGGFTTI
+1080 GAFKNAGGFTII

-1109 YLYEDGGTAA
+1109 YLYEDGGNVA

>member
-1 MKLSEQKLRGTFMK
+1 MK
-15 SNFEFLKRYWPAL
+15 SNFEYLKRYWPAL

-37 YLYSDPNACLYK
+37 YLYSDPNACIYK

-66 IPEPKT
+66 IPEPT
-72 DNTHANRIRLLK
+72 VDNTHSNRIRLLK

-95 ILFALRKTRN
+95 ILYSIRKTRN
-105 SAVHSGADSVDDA
+105 NAVHSGEDSVDDA
-118 KTLLQMTY
+118 KILLQMTY

-144 DFVMPENIVLPNY
+144 DFVMPEKVVLPDY
-157 ESIIKEQEE
+157 EAIIKEQED
-166 KIAALSHQVEAV
+166 KIAALSHQVESV
-178 FTEAS
+178 STQAS

-189 RVQKAETISENM
+189 RVQKAETTSENM

-226 NIRYSKGIRPQKGK
+226 NIRYSKGTRPQKGK

-262 FFIGLQLVG
+262 LFVGLQLVG

-296 IKSEHNE
+296 IKPEHNE

-332 SGIWFLDLRNSSNAP
+332 SGIWFLDLRNNSNAP

-356 QGIME
+356 QGITE
-361 QLEKDILSANAA
+361 LLEKDISSANAT

-398 EAVETAVV
+398 EAAEKAVID
-406 EGKQTA
+406 GKRTV

-480 EKEIDRET
+480 EKEIDKET

-494 VQSLVKRILYSES
+494 VQSLVKRILYPES
-507 NTMPSV
+507 DTMPSV

-530 DKEMSEAEM
+530 DKEMSETEM

-621 VIYDPVTG
+621 AIYDPVTG
-629 EVTNS
+629 EVMNS

-644 VDSFNREVI
+644 IDSFNREVI

-725 AIKRFKNEAYPK
+725 AIKRFKNESNPK
-737 IVVTVDLLTT
+737 VVVTVDLLTT

-781 DIGKTNFEIYDPVG
+781 SIGKTNFEIYDPVG

-801 DVSNMKPVVTNPDTT
+801 DVSNMKPVVTNPSTT
-816 FENLLDGLAVAKTDD
+816 FEDLLSGLSVAKTDD

-850 VSEKALVQFLY
+850 VSEKALEQFIY
-861 LTGGQNIDSFAK
+861 LTGGQDIDSFAK

-880 KRPADISET
+880 KRSPDVLET
-889 MSVSP
+889 VGIP
-894 VSSTEISDL
+894 LVSSTEMSSL
-903 MDDIIKNKEA
+903 VDDIIKNKEA
-913 FLILDRDK
+913 FLVLDRDK
-921 VRHKRPVVIDNHPDE
+921 VQHKRPVVIDNHPDE

-955 AFKEFISTNLNT
+955 SFKEFISTNLNT
-967 ITALKTVCTKP
+967 IAALKTVCTKP

-990 LELDRHDFTENQL
+990 LELDRHNFTENQL

-1052 NKTQLDWLS
+1052 NKTQLDWLN

-1080 GAFKNAGGFTTI
+1080 GAFKNAGGFTII

-1109 YLYEDGGTAA
+1109 YLYEDGGNVA

>member
-1 MKLSEQKLRGTFMK
+1 MK
-15 SNFEFLKRYWPAL
+15 SNFEFLNRYWPAL
-28 AQIGAAAEN
+28 AQIGAAAES
-37 YLYSDPNACLYK
+37 YVYSDANACLYK

-66 IPEPKT
+66 IKEPT
-72 DNTHANRIRLLK
+72 IDNTHANRIRLLK

-95 ILFALRKTRN
+95 ILYALRKTRN
-105 SAVHSGADSVDDA
+105 DAVHAGADSVEDA
-118 KTLLQMTY
+118 KTLLSMTY
-126 NLSTWFMEV
+126 NLAVWFMEV
-135 YGDWGYIPA
+135 YGDWGYIAPA
-144 DFVMPENIVLPNY
+144 FVMPENVVQPDY

-166 KIAALSHQVEAV
+166 KIAALSKQVEAV
-178 FTEAS
+178 STAAS
-183 NKSTTE
+183 TKTSKE
-189 RVQKAETISENM
+189 RAEKGETASESM

-218 YGWEADTN
+218 FGWEVDTN
-226 NIRYSKGIRPQKGK
+226 TLRYSKGTRPQKGR
-240 NLAIAEWPTDSKVSK
+240 NLAIAEWPTDSAVGK

-262 FFIGLQLVG
+262 LFVGLKLVG

-277 ANIDIPS
+277 AAIDIPS
-284 VIDYQCKDYAQL
+284 VIDHQCKEYAKG
-296 IKSEHNE
+296 IKGEHQE
-303 YVIKQWGSYKVP
+303 YIINQWGVYKVP

-332 SGIWFLDLRNSSNAP
+332 SGIWYLDLRSGANAP

-356 QGIME
+356 QGLVE
-361 QLEKDILSANAA
+361 QLEKDIAAANAA

-386 GLNLREYQIRAI
+386 GLNLRKYQINAI
-398 EAVETAVV
+398 EAAEQAVID
-406 EGKQTA
+406 GKQTV

-450 LGEQAADV
+450 LGEQAEDV
-458 FREVKIEELMTL
+458 FKEVKIEELMTL

-494 VQSLVKRILYSES
+494 VQSLVKRILYPEGD
-507 NTMPSV
+507 TMPSV

-530 DKEMSEAEM
+530 DKEMSETEM

-562 VALTATPALHTT
+562 IALTATPALHTT

-602 NIKTKLRV
+602 NIRTKLRV
-610 EGINYQKGEQL
+610 EGIKYEKGEQL
-621 VIYDPVTG
+621 AIYDPVTG
-629 EVTNS
+629 EVLNS
-634 ADLEDDMKFE
+634 AELEDDMKFE
-644 VDSFNREVI
+644 IDTFNRQVI
-653 TEPFNRTV
+653 TENFNRTV

-667 DLNPDGKGK
+667 DLNPDGQGK

-690 VKILKEIYSE
+690 VKILKEIYAE

-706 AVMKITGSVAG
+706 TVMKITGSVAG

-725 AIKRFKNEAYPK
+725 AIKRFKNESLPK

-747 GIDVPEIVN
+747 GIDVPEITT

-781 DIGKTNFEIYDPVG
+781 SIGKTHFEIYDPVG

-801 DVSNMKPVVTNPDTT
+801 DVSNMKPVVTNPSTSFEDLMKGLEVATT
-816 FENLLDGLAVAKTDD
+816 DEQLAYQINL
-831 EKAYLIDTIVAK
+831 IVAK
-843 LQRKRSN
+843 LQRKRRN
-850 VSEKALVQFLY
+850 ISEKALEQFAN
-861 LTGGQNIDSFAK
+861 LTGSKDLGAFAEHL
-873 SIRNNNV
+873 N
-880 KRPADISET
+880 
-889 MSVSP
+889 
-894 VSSTEISDL
+894 SSTI
-903 MDDIIKNKEA
+903 KEA
-913 FLILDRDK
+913 AAELLGHREAFSVLDKD
-921 VRHKRPVVIDNHPDE
+921 RPHSKSPRIIDNHPD
-936 VVERTRGYGEGQ
+936 VVIDHTRGYGEGQ

-955 AFKEFISTNLNT
+955 AFKDFINNNMNA
-967 ITALKTVCTKP
+967 IAALRMVCTRP
-978 SELTRESLKGLK
+978 SELTREALKSLK
-990 LELDRHDFTENQL
+990 LELDRHDFTEKQL
-1003 NTAWKEMT
+1003 NSAWNEMT

-1029 SNLISHET
+1029 SALVGHEQ
-1037 RVKNAFAKLRLNHTF
+1037 RVKHAFAKLRMNHEF
-1052 NKTQLDWLS
+1052 NKTQLDWLK
-1061 RIEKVMLEETVLDK
+1061 RIEKVLLEESVLDE
-1075 QIFEI
+1075 QIFEV
-1080 GAFKNAGGFTTI
+1080 GAFKNAGGFTII
-1092 DRRFGGKLNEI
+1092 DRRFGGKLREI
-1103 IVELNK
+1103 MTELNE
-1109 YLYEDGGTAA
+1109 YLYDDGGSVA

>member
-1 MKLSEQKLRGTFMK
+1 MK
-15 SNFEFLKRYWPAL
+15 SNFEFLNRYWPAL
-28 AQIGAAAEN
+28 AQIGAVAES
-37 YLYSDPNACLYK
+37 YVYSDANACLYK

-66 IPEPKT
+66 IKEPT
-72 DNTHANRIRLLK
+72 IDNTHANRIRLLK

-95 ILFALRKTRN
+95 ILYALRKTRN
-105 SAVHSGADSVDDA
+105 DAVHAGADSVEDA
-118 KTLLQMTY
+118 KTLLSMTY
-126 NLSTWFMEV
+126 NLAVWFMEV
-135 YGDWGYIPA
+135 YGDWGYIAPA
-144 DFVMPENIVLPNY
+144 FVMPENVVQPDY

-166 KIAALSHQVEAV
+166 KIVALSKQVEAV
-178 FTEAS
+178 STAAS
-183 NKSTTE
+183 TKTSKE
-189 RVQKAETISENM
+189 RAEKGETASESM

-218 YGWEADTN
+218 FGWEADTN
-226 NIRYSKGIRPQKGK
+226 NLRYSKGTRPQKGR
-240 NLAIAEWPTDSKVSK
+240 NLAIAEWPTDSVVGK

-262 FFIGLQLVG
+262 LFVGLKLVG

-277 ANIDIPS
+277 AAIDIPA
-284 VIDYQCKDYAQL
+284 VIDHQCKEYAKG
-296 IKSEHNE
+296 IKAEHKE
-303 YVIKQWGSYKVP
+303 YIINQWGAYKVP

-332 SGIWFLDLRNSSNAP
+332 SGIWCLDLRSGANAP

-356 QGIME
+356 QGLME
-361 QLEKDILSANAA
+361 QLEKDIAAANST

-386 GLNLREYQIRAI
+386 GLNLRKYQINAI
-398 EAVETAVV
+398 EAAERAVI
-406 EGKQTA
+406 EGKQTV

-450 LGEQAADV
+450 LGEQAEDV
-458 FREVKIEELMTL
+458 FKEVKIEELMTL

-494 VQSLVKRILYSES
+494 VQSLVKRILYPEGD
-507 NTMPSV
+507 TMPSV

-530 DKEMSEAEM
+530 DKEMSESEM

-562 VALTATPALHTT
+562 IALTATPALHTT

-602 NIKTKLRV
+602 NIRTKLRV

-621 VIYDPVTG
+621 AIYDPVTG
-629 EVTNS
+629 EVLNS
-634 ADLEDDMKFE
+634 AELEDDMKFE
-644 VDSFNREVI
+644 IDSFNRQVI
-653 TEPFNRTV
+653 TENFNRTV
-661 LNEIAW
+661 LEEIAW
-667 DLNPDGKGK
+667 DFNPDGQGK

-690 VKILKEIYSE
+690 VKILKEIYAE

-706 AVMKITGSVAG
+706 TVMKITGSVAG

-725 AIKRFKNEAYPK
+725 AIKRFKNEALPK

-747 GIDVPEIVN
+747 GIDVPEITT

-781 DIGKTNFEIYDPVG
+781 SIGKTHFEIYDPVG

-801 DVSNMKPVVTNPDTT
+801 DVSNMKPVITNPSTS
-816 FENLLDGLAVAKTDD
+816 FEDLMKGLEVAATD
-831 EKAYLIDTIVAK
+831 EQLAYQIDLIVAK
-843 LQRKRSN
+843 LQRKRRN
-850 VSEKALVQFLY
+850 VSKKALEQFAH
-861 LTGGQNIDSFAK
+861 LTGGKDLGVFAEHL
-873 SIRNNNV
+873 N
-880 KRPADISET
+880 
-889 MSVSP
+889 
-894 VSSTEISDL
+894 SSTI
-903 MDDIIKNKEA
+903 KEA
-913 FLILDRDK
+913 TAELLGHREAFSVLDKD
-921 VRHKRPVVIDNHPDE
+921 RPHSKSPRIIDDHSDEVIDH
-936 VVERTRGYGEGQ
+936 TRGYGEGQ

-955 AFKEFISTNLNT
+955 AFKEFINNNMNA
-967 ITALKTVCTKP
+967 IAALRTVCTRP
-978 SELTRESLKGLK
+978 SELTRDALKSLK
-990 LELDRHDFTENQL
+990 LELDRHDFTEKQL
-1003 NTAWKEMT
+1003 NSAWNEMT

-1029 SNLISHET
+1029 STLISHEQ
-1037 RVKNAFAKLRLNHTF
+1037 RVKHAFAKLRVNHDF
-1052 NKTQLDWLS
+1052 NKTQLDWLK
-1061 RIEKVMLEETVLDK
+1061 RIEKVLLEESVLDE
-1075 QIFEI
+1075 QIFEV
-1080 GAFKNAGGFTTI
+1080 GAFKNAGGFTII
-1092 DRRFGGKLNEI
+1092 DRRFGGKLHEI
-1103 IVELNK
+1103 ITELNE
-1109 YLYEDGGTAA
+1109 YLYEDGGSIA

>member
-1 MKLSEQKLRGTFMK
+1 MK
-15 SNFEFLKRYWPAL
+15 SNFEYLKRYWPAL

-37 YLYSDPNACLYK
+37 YLYSDPNACIYK

-66 IPEPKT
+66 IPEPT
-72 DNTHANRIRLLK
+72 VDNTHSNRIRLLK

-95 ILFALRKTRN
+95 ILYAIRKTRN
-105 SAVHSGADSVDDA
+105 NAVHSGEDSVDDA
-118 KTLLQMTY
+118 KILLQMTY

-144 DFVMPENIVLPNY
+144 DFVMPEKVVLPDY
-157 ESIIKEQEE
+157 EAIIKEQEDT
-166 KIAALSHQVEAV
+166 IAALSHKVE
-178 FTEAS
+178 FISTQAS

-189 RVQKAETISENM
+189 RVQKAETTSENM

-226 NIRYSKGIRPQKGK
+226 NIRYSKGTRPQKGK
-240 NLAIAEWPTDSKVSK
+240 NFAIAEWPTDSKVSK

-262 FFIGLQLVG
+262 LFVGLQLVG

-296 IKSEHNE
+296 IKPEHNE

-332 SGIWFLDLRNSSNAP
+332 SGIWFLDLRNNSNAP

-361 QLEKDILSANAA
+361 LLEKDISSANAT

-398 EAVETAVV
+398 EAAEKAVID
-406 EGKQTA
+406 GKQTV

-480 EKEIDRET
+480 EKEIDKET

-494 VQSLVKRILYSES
+494 VQSLVKRILYPES
-507 NTMPSV
+507 DTMPSV

-530 DKEMSEAEM
+530 DKEMSETEI

-621 VIYDPVTG
+621 AIYDPVTG
-629 EVTNS
+629 EVMNS

-644 VDSFNREVI
+644 IDSFNREVI

-725 AIKRFKNEAYPK
+725 AIKRFKNESNPK
-737 IVVTVDLLTT
+737 VVVTVDLLTT

-781 DIGKTNFEIYDPVG
+781 AIGKTNFEIYDPVG

-801 DVSNMKPVVTNPDTT
+801 DVSNMKPVVTNPSTT
-816 FENLLDGLAVAKTDD
+816 FEDLLSGLSVAKTDD

-850 VSEKALVQFLY
+850 VSEKALEQFIY
-861 LTGGQNIDSFAK
+861 LTGGQDIDSFAK

-880 KRPADISET
+880 KRSPDFLET
-889 MSVSP
+889 VGVP
-894 VSSTEISDL
+894 LVSSTEMSSL
-903 MDDIIKNKEA
+903 VDDIIKNKEA

-921 VRHKRPVVIDNHPDE
+921 VQHKRPIIIDNHPDE
-936 VVERTRGYGEGQ
+936 VIERTRGYGEGQ

-955 AFKEFISTNLNT
+955 SFKEFISTNLNT
-967 ITALKTVCTKP
+967 IAALKTVCTKP

-990 LELDRHDFTENQL
+990 LELDRHNFTENQL

-1052 NKTQLDWLS
+1052 NKTQLDWLN

-1080 GAFKNAGGFTTI
+1080 GAFKNAGGFTII

-1109 YLYEDGGTAA
+1109 YLYEDGGNVA

>member
-1 MKLSEQKLRGTFMK
+1 MK
-15 SNFEFLKRYWPAL
+15 SNFEFLNRYWPAL
-28 AQIGAAAEN
+28 AQIGAAAES
-37 YLYSDPNACLYK
+37 YVYSDANACLYK

-66 IPEPKT
+66 IKEPT
-72 DNTHANRIRLLK
+72 IDNTHANRIRLLK

-95 ILFALRKTRN
+95 ILYALRKTRN
-105 SAVHSGADSVDDA
+105 DAVHAGADSVEDA
-118 KTLLQMTY
+118 KTLLSMTY
-126 NLSTWFMEV
+126 NLAVWFMEV
-135 YGDWGYIPA
+135 YGDWGYIAPA
-144 DFVMPENIVLPNY
+144 FVMPENVVQPDY

-166 KIAALSHQVEAV
+166 KIVALSKQVEAV
-178 FTEAS
+178 STAAS
-183 NKSTTE
+183 TKTSKE
-189 RVQKAETISENM
+189 RAEKGETASESM

-218 YGWEADTN
+218 FGWEADTN
-226 NIRYSKGIRPQKGK
+226 TLRYSKGTRPQKGR
-240 NLAIAEWPTDSKVSK
+240 NLAIAEWPTDSAVGK

-262 FFIGLQLVG
+262 LFVGVKLVG

-277 ANIDIPS
+277 AAIDIPS
-284 VIDYQCKDYAQL
+284 VIDHQCKEYAKG
-296 IKSEHNE
+296 IKDEHQE
-303 YVIKQWGSYKVP
+303 YTINQWGAYKVP

-332 SGIWFLDLRNSSNAP
+332 SGIWYLDLRSGANAP

-356 QGIME
+356 QGLME
-361 QLEKDILSANAA
+361 QLEKDIAAANST

-386 GLNLREYQIRAI
+386 GLNLRKYQINAI
-398 EAVETAVV
+398 EAAERAVI
-406 EGKQTA
+406 EGKQTV

-450 LGEQAADV
+450 LGEQAEDV
-458 FREVKIEELMTL
+458 FKEVKIEELMTL

-494 VQSLVKRILYSES
+494 VQSLVKRILYPEGD
-507 NTMPSV
+507 TMPSV

-530 DKEMSEAEM
+530 DKEMSESEM

-562 VALTATPALHTT
+562 IALTATPALHTT

-602 NIKTKLRV
+602 NIRTKLRV
-610 EGINYQKGEQL
+610 EGIKYEKGEQL
-621 VIYDPVTG
+621 AIYDPVTG
-629 EVTNS
+629 EVLNS
-634 ADLEDDMKFE
+634 AELEDDMKFE
-644 VDSFNREVI
+644 IDTFNRQVI
-653 TEPFNRTV
+653 TENFNRTV

-667 DLNPDGKGK
+667 DLNPDGQGK

-690 VKILKEIYSE
+690 VKILKEIYAE

-706 AVMKITGSVAG
+706 TVMKITGSVAG

-725 AIKRFKNEAYPK
+725 AIKRFKNEALPK

-747 GIDVPEIVN
+747 GIDVPEITT

-781 DIGKTNFEIYDPVG
+781 SIGKTHFEIYDPVG

-801 DVSNMKPVVTNPDTT
+801 DVSNMKPVVTNPSTSFEDLIKGLEVSTT
-816 FENLLDGLAVAKTDD
+816 DEQLA
-831 EKAYLIDTIVAK
+831 YQIDLIVAK
-843 LQRKRSN
+843 LQRKRRN
-850 VSEKALVQFLY
+850 VSKKALEQFAH
-861 LTGGQNIDSFAK
+861 LTGGKDLGAFAEHL
-873 SIRNNNV
+873 N
-880 KRPADISET
+880 
-889 MSVSP
+889 
-894 VSSTEISDL
+894 SSTI
-903 MDDIIKNKEA
+903 KEA
-913 FLILDRDK
+913 TAELLGHREAFSVLDKDRTH
-921 VRHKRPVVIDNHPDE
+921 RKRPVVIDNHEDE
-936 VVERTRGYGEGQ
+936 LIDHTRGYCEGQ

-955 AFKEFISTNLNT
+955 AFREFINNN
-967 ITALKTVCTKP
+967 INAIAALRTVCTRP
-978 SELTRESLKGLK
+978 SELTREALKSLK
-990 LELDRHDFTENQL
+990 LELDRHDFTEKQL
-1003 NTAWKEMT
+1003 NSAWNEMT

-1029 SNLISHET
+1029 SALVGHEQ
-1037 RVKNAFAKLRLNHTF
+1037 RVKHAFAKLRMNHEF
-1052 NKTQLDWLS
+1052 NKTQLEWLK
-1061 RIEKVMLEETVLDK
+1061 RIEKVLLEESVLDE
-1075 QIFEI
+1075 QIFEV
-1080 GAFKNAGGFTTI
+1080 GAFKNAGGFTII
-1092 DRRFGGKLNEI
+1092 DRRFGGKLREI
-1103 IVELNK
+1103 MTELNE
-1109 YLYEDGGTAA
+1109 YLYDDGGSVA

>member
-1 MKLSEQKLRGTFMK
+1 MK
-15 SNFEFLKRYWPAL
+15 SNFEFLNKYWPAL
-28 AQIGAAAEN
+28 AQIGAAAES
-37 YLYSDPNACLYK
+37 YVYSDANACLYK

-66 IPEPKT
+66 IKEPT
-72 DNTHANRIRLLK
+72 IDNTHANRIRLLK

-95 ILFALRKTRN
+95 ILYALRKTRN
-105 SAVHSGADSVDDA
+105 DAVHAGADSVEDA
-118 KTLLQMTY
+118 KTLLSMTY
-126 NLSTWFMEV
+126 NLAVWFMEV
-135 YGDWGYIPA
+135 YGDWGYIAPA
-144 DFVMPENIVLPNY
+144 FVMPENVVQPDY

-166 KIAALSHQVEAV
+166 KIVALSKQVEAV
-178 FTEAS
+178 STAAS
-183 NKSTTE
+183 TKTSKE
-189 RVQKAETISENM
+189 RAEKGETASESM

-218 YGWEADTN
+218 VGWETDTN
-226 NIRYSKGIRPQKGK
+226 TLRYSKGIRPQKGR
-240 NLAIAEWPTDSKVSK
+240 NLAIAEWPTDSAVGK

-262 FFIGLQLVG
+262 LFVGLKLVG

-277 ANIDIPS
+277 AAIDIPS
-284 VIDYQCKDYAQL
+284 VIDHQCKEYAKG
-296 IKSEHNE
+296 IKGEHQE
-303 YVIKQWGSYKVP
+303 YIINQWGAYKVP

-332 SGIWFLDLRNSSNAP
+332 SGIWYLDLRNGANTP

-356 QGIME
+356 QGLME
-361 QLEKDILSANAA
+361 QLEKDITAANST

-386 GLNLREYQIRAI
+386 GLNLRKYQINAI
-398 EAVETAVV
+398 EAAEQAVID
-406 EGKQTA
+406 GKQTV

-450 LGEQAADV
+450 LGEQAEDV
-458 FREVKIEELMTL
+458 FKEVKIEELMTL

-494 VQSLVKRILYSES
+494 VQSLVKRILYPEGD
-507 NTMPSV
+507 TMPSV

-530 DKEMSEAEM
+530 DKEMSETEM

-562 VALTATPALHTT
+562 IALTATPALHTT

-602 NIKTKLRV
+602 NIRTKLRV
-610 EGINYQKGEQL
+610 EGIKYEKGEQL
-621 VIYDPVTG
+621 AIYDPVTG
-629 EVTNS
+629 EVLNS
-634 ADLEDDMKFE
+634 AELEDDMKFE
-644 VDSFNREVI
+644 IDTFNRQVI
-653 TEPFNRTV
+653 TENFNRTV

-667 DLNPDGKGK
+667 DLNPDGQGK

-690 VKILKEIYSE
+690 VKILKKIYAE

-706 AVMKITGSVAG
+706 TVMKITGSVAG

-725 AIKRFKNEAYPK
+725 AIKRFKNESLPK

-747 GIDVPEIVN
+747 GIDVPEITT

-781 DIGKTNFEIYDPVG
+781 SIGKTHFEIYDPVG

-801 DVSNMKPVVTNPDTT
+801 DVSNMKPVVTNPSTSFGDLMKGLEVATT
-816 FENLLDGLAVAKTDD
+816 DEQLAYQINL
-831 EKAYLIDTIVAK
+831 IVAK
-843 LQRKRSN
+843 LQRKRRNISK
-850 VSEKALVQFLY
+850 KALEQFEN
-861 LTGGQNIDSFAK
+861 LTGGKDLGAFAEHL
-873 SIRNNNV
+873 N
-880 KRPADISET
+880 
-889 MSVSP
+889 
-894 VSSTEISDL
+894 SSTI
-903 MDDIIKNKEA
+903 KEA
-913 FLILDRDK
+913 AAELLGHREAFSVLDKD
-921 VRHKRPVVIDNHPDE
+921 RPHSKSPRIIDDHPDVVIDH
-936 VVERTRGYGEGQ
+936 TRGYGEGQ

-955 AFKEFISTNLNT
+955 AFKEFINNNMNA
-967 ITALKTVCTKP
+967 IAALRTVCTRP
-978 SELTRESLKGLK
+978 SELTREALKSLK
-990 LELDRHDFTENQL
+990 LELDRHDFTEKQL
-1003 NTAWKEMT
+1003 NSAWNEMT

-1029 SNLISHET
+1029 SALVGHEQ
-1037 RVKNAFAKLRLNHTF
+1037 RVKHAFAKLRMNHEF
-1052 NKTQLDWLS
+1052 NKTQLDWLK
-1061 RIEKVMLEETVLDK
+1061 RIEKVLLEESVLDE
-1075 QIFEI
+1075 QIFEV
-1080 GAFKNAGGFTTI
+1080 GAFKNAGGFTII
-1092 DRRFGGKLNEI
+1092 DRRFGGKLREI
-1103 IVELNK
+1103 MTELNE
-1109 YLYEDGGTAA
+1109 YLYDDGGSVA